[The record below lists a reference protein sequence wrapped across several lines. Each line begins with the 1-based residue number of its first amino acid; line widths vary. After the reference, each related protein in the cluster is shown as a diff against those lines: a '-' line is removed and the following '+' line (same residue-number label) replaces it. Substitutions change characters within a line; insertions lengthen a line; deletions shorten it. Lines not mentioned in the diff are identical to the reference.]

1 MNPAHRDGWP
11 PSLPAAGN
19 AHPSEQTQT
28 AAPRPTGGFGPFPQS
43 GHNLP
48 GLAGL
53 SQSSPPRQALPLSG
67 IGQPTPQQQ
76 QTPAD
81 RERDVQ
87 AAREREIHIK
97 EEDAIRRDHHRE
109 QLPPHQAQP
118 ARPLHLHQPVAVGP
132 RTVHGPNGLLGGA
145 MAGPPAHAMLGA
157 PTGPGNVFAGG
168 QAQANGPAPH
178 VLPVQPAGL
187 LVPFAPGGAAPA
199 AGVGQGQQPI
209 LNVSPYFYHAAE
221 AARQAGWPPPH
232 FLQPVWQ
239 PVFFPGLQ
247 PAPEAL
253 SQPWLAQ
260 PWHVAHF
267 GPGGMVQQAHPQQLV
282 FLGHLNQQAQYAA
295 QLQAQYA
302 AQQEAQLAEQQRA
315 RNAAQQRLVAERRN
329 QLAAQRRTR
338 IAAQRQAE
346 LAAEHQAR
354 LALQHRARLAAQ
366 YQAQL
371 DVQQQAQHA
380 GQRSAEH
387 ALRILAELAVQ
398 RQAQELCAQRRPT
411 QDSNV
416 SPKGTRS
423 SPPIASQSWPIGP
436 HLERSSSGDDD
447 PLEEV

>member
-1 MNPAHRDGWP
+1 
-11 PSLPAAGN
+11 
-19 AHPSEQTQT
+19 
-28 AAPRPTGGFGPFPQS
+28 
-43 GHNLP
+43 
-48 GLAGL
+48 
-53 SQSSPPRQALPLSG
+53 
-67 IGQPTPQQQ
+67 
-76 QTPAD
+76 
-81 RERDVQ
+81 
-87 AAREREIHIK
+87 
-97 EEDAIRRDHHRE
+97 
-109 QLPPHQAQP
+109 
-118 ARPLHLHQPVAVGP
+118 
-132 RTVHGPNGLLGGA
+132 
-145 MAGPPAHAMLGA
+145 
-157 PTGPGNVFAGG
+157 
-168 QAQANGPAPH
+168 
-178 VLPVQPAGL
+178 
-187 LVPFAPGGAAPA
+187 
-199 AGVGQGQQPI
+199 
-209 LNVSPYFYHAAE
+209 
-221 AARQAGWPPPH
+221 
-232 FLQPVWQ
+232 